1 MSTELTLHQGSNM
14 DAVDRFFGF
23 TETFL
28 CGQEHS
34 TANIILDPAA
44 LEREEHK
51 PMFSCG
57 GDDKI
62 IAGDDDDAGIMSP
75 PGGSSCCG
83 GCLGTTDSHEVPLTS
98 EGSVGTNQ
106 SKDSTNRRR
115 RFWALL
121 RCNGRDREN
130 DVIH

>member
-1 MSTELTLHQGSNM
+1 MSNELTLHQGSKM

-23 TETFL
+23 TETLL

-51 PMFSCG
+51 PMFGCS

-62 IAGDDDDAGIMSP
+62 VEEDELSP
-75 PGGSSCCG
+75 VGGSSCCG
-83 GCLGTTDSHEVPLTS
+83 MDTTGSDDVELPMHS
-98 EGSVGTNQ
+98 EGSVVTNQ
-106 SKDSTNRRR
+106 SKDSTNKRR
-115 RFWALL
+115 RFWSLL
-121 RCNGRDREN
+121 RCNGRHKED
-130 DVIH
+130 DVIQ